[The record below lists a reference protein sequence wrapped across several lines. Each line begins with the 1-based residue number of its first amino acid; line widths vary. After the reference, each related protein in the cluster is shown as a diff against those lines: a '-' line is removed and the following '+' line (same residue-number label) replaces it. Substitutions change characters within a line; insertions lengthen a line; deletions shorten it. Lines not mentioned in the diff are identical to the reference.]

1 MYGFARDAAGVGPP
15 GWGLPVLVQ
24 YARVEEY
31 RAAED
36 AAEDRRTSVGLGQH
50 WSHDGAVSDVRRTW
64 QRWIMGRTDSGV
76 APGELRDL
84 NYLAH
89 AACNAHVPDVAAT
102 LLRMLGRRAT
112 RTPWSYTGDPDQQ
125 FVRWRKE

>member
-1 MYGFARDAAGVGPP
+1 
-15 GWGLPVLVQ
+15 VLVQ

-31 RAAED
+31 RTATD

-50 WSHDGAVSDVRRTW
+50 WKNDGAISDVRRTF
-64 QRWIMGRTDSGV
+64 QRWIVGRADSTV

-89 AACNAHVPDVAAT
+89 AACHAGLPEVAVP
-102 LLRMLGRRAT
+102 LLRMLDRRGT
-112 RTPWSYTGDPDQQ
+112 RAPWSYTGDPEQQ
-125 FVRWRKE
+125 FTKWRKEFKVRA